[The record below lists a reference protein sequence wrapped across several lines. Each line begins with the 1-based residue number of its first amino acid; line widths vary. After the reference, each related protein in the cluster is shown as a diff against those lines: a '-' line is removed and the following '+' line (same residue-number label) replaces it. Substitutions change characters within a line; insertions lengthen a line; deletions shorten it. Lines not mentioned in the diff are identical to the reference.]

1 MPELRGFSGDRVIQ
15 ILKRIGFELLRV
27 KGSHAVL
34 RNDERVCVVPLH
46 YELAVGTLKSILRQA
61 GISAQEFLKNA

>member
-15 ILKRIGFELLRV
+15 ILKRMGFELLRV

-34 RNDERVCVVPLH
+34 RNGEHICVVPLH
-46 YELAVGTLKSILRQA
+46 DELAVGTLKSILRQA
-61 GISAQEFLKNA
+61 GISAQEFLQNA

>member
-15 ILKRIGFELLRV
+15 ILKRMGFKWLRT

-34 RNDERVCVVPLH
+34 RNGERICIVPLH

-61 GISAQEFLKNA
+61 GISVQEFLNNA